1 MRIRQIRSSILQS
14 AVPDTRP
21 SDPERPTVVQP
32 PLLMGGALWAVV
44 AVVGLV
50 HGLNWPVMSYG
61 VELMSPAWLTVCRLG
76 TGAVVVAAVMAARGR
91 LRLPSRGDVP
101 VVVSVGVVQLA
112 AVYLLMFVALTL
124 APAGR
129 SAVLLHTSALW
140 AVPIA
145 MLVLSER
152 YTVTTILGLL
162 AGIAGVLFLLA
173 PWEAGFFESTR
184 PLGYGL
190 LLAGAVINAAV
201 TVHIRS
207 HRWTAS
213 PLELL
218 PWQLGLGC
226 VVAATYALTTSG
238 VPAIEVSWQ
247 AVLVVLYQG
256 VFASAIGVWGVLA
269 ISRSLGAVSSNL
281 SLMVVPVLG
290 LVSSA
295 VLLSEGLPIYV
306 VVGLAMILVGAA
318 VGIIATRASP
328 SGADPRG

>member
-14 AVPDTRP
+14 AVPDTSASGIGNR
-21 SDPERPTVVQP
+21 TGVQP
-32 PLLMGGALWAVV
+32 TLLAGGALWVVV

-50 HGLNWPVMSYG
+50 HGLNWPVMAYG
-61 VELMSPAWLTVCRLG
+61 VELMPPAWLTVCRLG

-91 LRLPSRGDVP
+91 LRLPSRGDLP

-112 AVYLLMFVALTL
+112 VVYLLMFGALTL

-145 MLVLSER
+145 MLVLGER
-152 YTVTTILGLL
+152 YNGATILGLL
-162 AGIAGVLFLLA
+162 AGIAGVVLLLA
-173 PWEAGFFESTR
+173 PWEDGFFESSR

-190 LLAGAVINAAV
+190 LLAGAAVNAAV

-226 VVAATYALTTSG
+226 IAAATYALAVSG
-238 VPAIEVSWQ
+238 PPVFEIRWQ
-247 AVLVVLYQG
+247 TVLVVLYQG

-295 VLLSEGLPIYV
+295 LLLSEGLPVYV
-306 VVGLAMILVGAA
+306 VIGLGMILVGAA
-318 VGIIATRASP
+318 LGITATRASP